1 MNLTCVVYKQG
12 PQHEAGFT
20 EGVAAN
26 AQNLVVLAMFHCRQ
40 RGIRNVH
47 DAIVRVHTYSHR
59 VRIAV
64 LSEEGQS
71 EGAEVDQSNGDL
83 TKEYTAVIIRPKHKI
98 RDCVCVC
105 VFLMR

>member
-20 EGVAAN
+20 EGVAVN
-26 AQNLVVLAMFHCRQ
+26 AQDLVVLAMGHCRQ

-47 DAIVRVHTYSHR
+47 DAVVRVHIYSHR

-64 LSEEGQS
+64 LSEHGQS
-71 EGAEVDQSNGDL
+71 EGAEVDQLNGDL
-83 TKEYTAVIIRPKHKI
+83 TKNTQV
-98 RDCVCVC
+98 
-105 VFLMR
+105 